1 MFGEGA
7 PSPCYHVE
15 STYYRF
21 LLRQIYGYDGQ
32 VLAKLLNPVSRIQVI
47 LVRPCLRG
55 IHLILLSESTQEGT
69 FSRENQ
75 QAVNIKN
82 IKTLLTTPSFLMRS
96 ISSRIPSSARSMF
109 FFLFLS
115 LISAMLEILELRCRS
130 SSSALSS
137 RLFSF
142 WVSFSTASSCA
153 EIVTKILQNCFNVQI
168 GMFGP

>member
-1 MFGEGA
+1 MYINIQNFRRRGA
-7 PSPCYHVE
+7 FSMLSCWKH
-15 STYYRF
+15 
-21 LLRQIYGYDGQ
+21 LLLEISIKTNLWLWWLGSGQ
-32 VLAKLLNPVSRIQVI
+32 AFKSGISNSGDFT

-69 FSRENQ
+69 VSREG
-75 QAVNIKN
+75 VNIKN

-142 WVSFSTASSCA
+142 WVSFSTASSWT
-153 EIVTKILQNCFNVQI
+153 EIVSKIQD
-168 GMFGP
+168 